1 MFVTGAPPEYPGGK
15 HEAPID
21 MRLRSRPAPPPY
33 TRPSVITKSNDTPP
47 GKHSCNFRY
56 KTEIYKTFE
65 KEF

>member
-1 MFVTGAPPEYPGGK
+1 MLFTKYYIVVIIVTGAPPEYPGGK

-47 GKHSCNFRY
+47 GKEL
-56 KTEIYKTFE
+56 KTVVNDL
-65 KEF
+65 